1 MTRSAEVNAVSGK
14 GVGKM
19 YRVLVCDDDEAI
31 VRSIEI
37 YLKAEGYGTVTAYNG
52 KQALEALQ
60 KEEVQCVIMDIMMP
74 VMDGISATLR
84 IREKSNI
91 PIIFLS
97 AKSEDTDKIA
107 GLGFGGDDYV
117 TKPFNPLELC
127 ARVKSQIR
135 RYVSLG
141 GAVQKDSMITTGG
154 LSLDLEAKKV
164 TVDGEE
170 VRLTATE
177 YKIIEYLM
185 INMDKTLSSNQI
197 YENVWNENAFSTEKT
212 VTVHIR
218 RIREKIEIDTK
229 NPKYIKVVWGIGYR
243 IEKI

>member
-1 MTRSAEVNAVSGK
+1 
-14 GVGKM
+14 M

-37 YLKAEGYGTVTAYNG
+37 YLKAEGYETISAYDG
-52 KQALEALQ
+52 KQALEIIG
-60 KEEVQCVIMDIMMP
+60 KNEVHCVIMDIMMP
-74 VMDGISATLR
+74 VMDGISATLK
-84 IREKSNI
+84 IRENSNV

-117 TKPFNPLELC
+117 TKPFNPLEVC
-127 ARVKSQIR
+127 ARVKSQVR

-141 GAVQKDSMITTGG
+141 GAVQKESVITTGG
-154 LSLDLEAKKV
+154 LSIDLEAKKV
-164 TVDGEE
+164 TLDGEE
-170 VRLTATE
+170 VRVTATE
-177 YKIIEYLM
+177 YKILEYLM
-185 INMDKTLSSNQI
+185 INMDRTLSSNQI

>member
-1 MTRSAEVNAVSGK
+1 
-14 GVGKM
+14 M

-37 YLKAEGYGTVTAYNG
+37 YLKAEGYETVKALNG
-52 KQALEALQ
+52 KQAVEITE
-60 KEEVQCVIMDIMMP
+60 KEEVHCIIMDVMMP
-74 VMDGISATLR
+74 VMDGINATLK
-84 IREKSNI
+84 IREKSNV

-117 TKPFNPLELC
+117 TKPFSPLELC

-141 GAVQKDSMITTGG
+141 SVIKKENVLTTGG
-154 LSLDLEAKKV
+154 LSIDLEAKKV
-164 TVDGEE
+164 TLDGEE

-177 YKIIEYLM
+177 YKIMEYMM

>member
-1 MTRSAEVNAVSGK
+1 
-14 GVGKM
+14 M
-19 YRVLVCDDDEAI
+19 YNVLVCDDDKAI

-37 YLKAEGYGTVTAYNG
+37 YLKADGYNVITAYDG
-52 KQALEALQ
+52 KEALQ
-60 KEEVQCVIMDIMMP
+60 KMKENTVHCIIMDIMMP
-74 VMDGISATLR
+74 RMDGISATLE
-84 IREKSNI
+84 IRQKSNV
-91 PIIFLS
+91 PLIFLS

-107 GLGFGGDDYV
+107 GLTFGGDDYV

-141 GAVQKDSMITTGG
+141 SIEEKETVITTGG
-154 LSLDLEAKKV
+154 LSLDTEARRV
-164 TVDGEE
+164 TLDGEE
-170 VRLTATE
+170 VRVTATE
-177 YKIIEYLM
+177 YKILEYLM
-185 INMDKTLSSNQI
+185 VNMGKTLSSNQI

-218 RIREKIEIDTK
+218 RIREKIEFDTK
-229 NPKYIKVVWGIGYR
+229 NPKYIKVVWGIGYK

>member
-1 MTRSAEVNAVSGK
+1 
-14 GVGKM
+14 M

-31 VRSIEI
+31 VRSVEI
-37 YLKAEGYGTVTAYNG
+37 YLNAEGYDTLRAYNG
-52 KQALEALQ
+52 RQAVEFSE
-60 KEEVQCVIMDIMMP
+60 KEEVHCIIMDVMMP
-74 VMDGISATLR
+74 VMDGINATLK
-84 IREKSNI
+84 IREKSNV

-117 TKPFNPLELC
+117 TKPFSPLELC

-141 GAVQKDSMITTGG
+141 SVPKKENVLTTGG
-154 LSLDLEAKKV
+154 LSIDLEAKKV
-164 TVDGEE
+164 TLDGEE

-177 YKIIEYLM
+177 YKIIEYM
-185 INMDKTLSSNQI
+185 MVNMDKTLSSNQI

>member
-1 MTRSAEVNAVSGK
+1 
-14 GVGKM
+14 M

-37 YLKAEGYGTVTAYNG
+37 YLKAEGYETVKALNG
-52 KQALEALQ
+52 RQAVEITE
-60 KEEVQCVIMDIMMP
+60 KEDVHCIIMDVMMP
-74 VMDGISATLR
+74 VMDGINATLK
-84 IREKSNI
+84 IREKSNV

-117 TKPFNPLELC
+117 TKPFSPLELC

-141 GAVQKDSMITTGG
+141 SVVKKENVITTGG
-154 LSLDLEAKKV
+154 LSIDLEAKKV
-164 TVDGEE
+164 TLDGEE

-177 YKIIEYLM
+177 YKIMEYMM

>member
-1 MTRSAEVNAVSGK
+1 
-14 GVGKM
+14 M
-19 YRVLVCDDDEAI
+19 YNVLVCDDDKAI
-31 VRSIEI
+31 VKSIEI
-37 YLKAEGYGTVTAYNG
+37 YLKSQGYETYPAYDG
-52 KQALEALQ
+52 RQALSVL
-60 KEEVQCVIMDIMMP
+60 EENEIHCVVMDIMMP
-74 VMDGISATLR
+74 VMDGITAVLK
-84 IREKSNI
+84 IREKSSV

-135 RYVSLG
+135 RYVSFG
-141 GAVQKDSMITTGG
+141 SIVTKESVITTGG
-154 LSLDLEAKKV
+154 LSLDLEARSV

-177 YKIIEYLM
+177 YKILEYLM
-185 INMDKTLSSNQI
+185 INMGKTLSSNQI
-197 YENVWNENAFSTEKT
+197 YENVWNENAFGVEKT

-229 NPKYIKVVWGIGYR
+229 NPKYIKVVWGIGYK

>member
-1 MTRSAEVNAVSGK
+1 
-14 GVGKM
+14 M
-19 YRVLVCDDDEAI
+19 YSVLICDDDKAI

-37 YLKAEGYGTVTAYNG
+37 YLRAEGYDTVCAYDG
-52 KQALEALQ
+52 IQALEIL
-60 KEEVQCVIMDIMMP
+60 KEYEVHCIIMDIMMP
-74 VMDGISATLR
+74 VMDGINATLR
-84 IREKSNI
+84 IRENSNV

-141 GAVQKDSMITTGG
+141 AIPQQKSNVLTTGG
-154 LSLDLEAKKV
+154 LSLDTAARKV
-164 TVDGEE
+164 TLDGDD
-170 VRLTATE
+170 VHLTATE
-177 YKIIEYLM
+177 YKILEYMML
-185 INMDKTLSSNQI
+185 NMGITLSSAQI
-197 YENVWNENAFSTEKT
+197 YENVWNENAYSVEKT

-218 RIREKIEIDTK
+218 RIREKIEFDTK
-229 NPKYIKVVWGIGYR
+229 NPKYIKVVWGVGY
-243 IEKI
+243 KIDKF

>member
-1 MTRSAEVNAVSGK
+1 
-14 GVGKM
+14 M
-19 YRVLVCDDDEAI
+19 YKVLVCDDDKAI
-31 VRSIEI
+31 VKSIEI
-37 YLKAEGYGTVTAYNG
+37 YLKADGYETLPAYNG
-52 KQALEALQ
+52 RQAIEILAEN
-60 KEEVQCVIMDIMMP
+60 EVHCIVMDIMMP
-74 VMDGISATLR
+74 ELDGIAATLK
-84 IREKSNI
+84 IRENSNV

-141 GAVQKDSMITTGG
+141 SMVQKENVLTTGG
-154 LSLDLEAKKV
+154 LSLDMDARLV
-164 TVDGEE
+164 TLDGEE

-177 YKIIEYLM
+177 YKILEYLM
-185 INMDKTLSSNQI
+185 INMGKTLSSNQI
-197 YENVWNENAFSTEKT
+197 YENVWNENAYSTERT

-229 NPKYIKVVWGIGYR
+229 NPKYIKVVWGIGY
-243 IEKI
+243 KIDKI

>member
-1 MTRSAEVNAVSGK
+1 
-14 GVGKM
+14 M

-37 YLKAEGYGTVTAYNG
+37 YLKAEGYETVKAYDG
-52 KQALEALQ
+52 RQAVEITE
-60 KEEVQCVIMDIMMP
+60 KEDVHCIIMDVMMP
-74 VMDGISATLR
+74 VMDGINATLK
-84 IREKSNI
+84 IREKSNV

-117 TKPFNPLELC
+117 TKPFSPLELC

-141 GAVQKDSMITTGG
+141 SVVKKENVITTGG
-154 LSLDLEAKKV
+154 LSIDLEAKKV
-164 TVDGEE
+164 TLDGEE

-177 YKIIEYLM
+177 YKIMEYMM